1 MIKILIM
8 EFKSKVRLKSYQKN
22 SSNMKFKRKKF
33 LKDNLNYKDSN
44 WRFNNSNCSWNLIVW
59 KICK

>member
-1 MIKILIM
+1 MIKNLIL

-33 LKDNLNYKDSN
+33 LKDNLNYKDNN
-44 WRFNNSNCSWNLIVW
+44 WRFSNR
-59 KICK
+59 K